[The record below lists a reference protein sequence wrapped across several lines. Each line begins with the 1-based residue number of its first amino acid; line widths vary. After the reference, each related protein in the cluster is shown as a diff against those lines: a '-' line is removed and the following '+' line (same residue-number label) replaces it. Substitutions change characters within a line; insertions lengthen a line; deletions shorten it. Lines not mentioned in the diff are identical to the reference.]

1 MKKILSLITALL
13 LTLTLSL
20 TSVYAYNEDSVFDTE
35 EFPDYLLLDI
45 LSATDLP
52 YSEEFLPQSGINY
65 DFTIGASFFFSG
77 GFMDENGEIVFEF
90 SAEGDEE
97 FGYNFNSVLQFK
109 NDNYYTFYLD
119 KPESYSD
126 DDMLLCM
133 LTESIDISYD
143 DIEFYDERVVNT
155 SDLPLSIEFTP
166 DETADYAVIS
176 ESPVTLK
183 GNITDED
190 GNEIISFESVTIFES
205 VTLPYYYETLCAY
218 AELEKGKTYY
228 FNIDKYPYDSD
239 EEFIIDICKLTGY
252 LYDVQD
258 ISYFEDGEEYYT
270 DVVLVDSYHGSD
282 TELDIESIEGE
293 VMAIGQYAF
302 ENKMIKTV
310 TLAEGFESIYNFAF
324 LNCKDL
330 YKVTLPDSLSVI
342 TYGAFLGCDSLKEIS
357 IGKDI
362 YLIEPYAF
370 GYDENYH
377 KIDGFVIKGY
387 EGTAAQKYAE
397 ENGFE
402 FISLSGNVEN
412 TSETDEE
419 LTTDEVSGNTTE
431 STNPTIQT
439 TEAET
444 VEITTVVSEE
454 NTSQQSV
461 TQQNTDKVSQNVS
474 QTATQSEVKQ
484 TVNVS
489 KTDLSGTNASTGSKS
504 YVVVIFIIVLALF
517 AAVVVIRIIRIK
529 KQK

>member
-1 MKKILSLITALL
+1 MKKILSLITAFI
-13 LTLTLSL
+13 LTLTLSV
-20 TSVYAYNEDSVFDTE
+20 TSVYAYDEDSFFDPE
-35 EFPDYLLLDI
+35 EFSDFLLLDI

-52 YSEEFLPQSGINY
+52 YYEEFLPQSGINY
-65 DFTIGASFFFSG
+65 DLTIGAGIFFSG
-77 GFMDENGEIVFEF
+77 GIMDENGEIVFEF

-97 FGYNFNSVLQFK
+97 FGYSFEYTLQFP
-109 NDNYYTFYLD
+109 DDSLYTFYIN
-119 KPESYSD
+119 KPESFSD
-126 DDMLLCM
+126 DDMILVLL
-133 LTESIDISYD
+133 TDRIQNSFT
-143 DIEFYDERVVNT
+143 DIELYDERVVNT

-190 GNEIISFESVTIFES
+190 GNEIISFESVT
-205 VTLPYYYETLCAY
+205 LPDYYDTLCAY
-218 AELEKGKTYY
+218 AELEEGKTYY
-228 FNIDKYPYDSD
+228 FNLDKYPYDSD
-239 EEFIIDICKLTGY
+239 EEVIIDICKLTGY

-258 ISYFEDGEEYYT
+258 ISYYEDGEEYCT

-330 YKVTLPDSLSVI
+330 YKVTFPDSLSVI
-342 TYGAFLGCDSLKEIS
+342 TYGAFLGCDNLKEIS

-370 GYDENYH
+370 GYDENYQ

-431 STNPTIQT
+431 PTDPTTQT
-439 TEAET
+439 TETET
-444 VEITTVVSEE
+444 VEITTDVSEE
-454 NTSQQSV
+454 STSQQSV
-461 TQQNTDKVSQNVS
+461 TQQNADKVSQNVS

-484 TVNVS
+484 TVNVFN
-489 KTDLSGTNASTGSKS
+489 TDLSGTNASTGSKS